1 MTHTSFLQMLWQCLV
16 LLLPCALTAQER
28 TPLGH
33 WVAEDQSGLMDFT
46 LREDTLELIVPE
58 GLTLWYKDRLTGDY
72 QLSYHI
78 CMVMNGGEHDRLSD
92 LNCFWAA
99 NDPQHPGKLFA
110 RSTWRNG
117 IFRNYN
123 TLNLFYVGYGG
134 NDNTTTRFRR
144 YHGQFYGVDEAR
156 IKPLLKEYTD
166 APHLLKPNHWYHI
179 LIRVQQGYTTFS
191 VDGEELF
198 RHPIEPGD
206 GDGHFGL
213 RLLQNH
219 VRFTGFRIEPLD
231 AGGVKGG

>member
-1 MTHTSFLQMLWQCLV
+1 MTHSTFIHILWKCIFLF
-16 LLLPCALTAQER
+16 LPCTLLAQER
-28 TPLGH
+28 ASLGH
-33 WVAEDQSGLMDFT
+33 WIAEDQSGMMDFT
-46 LREDTLELIVPE
+46 IREDTLELIVPE

-72 QLSYHI
+72 EISYHI

-92 LNCFWAA
+92 MNCFWAA
-99 NDPQHPGKLFA
+99 NDPKYPGKLLA

-134 NDNTTTRFRR
+134 NDNATTRFRR
-144 YHGQFYGVDEAR
+144 YYGQFYDVDEAR
-156 IKPLLKEYTD
+156 IKPLIKEYTD
-166 APHLLKPNHWYHI
+166 PVHLLKPNRWYHI
-179 LIRVQQGYTTFS
+179 RIRVQNNSTTFL

-198 RHPIEPGD
+198 RLPLEAGA

-219 VRFTGFRIEPLD
+219 VRFTNFHIERLN
-231 AGGVKGG
+231 

>member
-1 MTHTSFLQMLWQCLV
+1 M
-16 LLLPCALTAQER
+16 
-28 TPLGH
+28 
-33 WVAEDQSGLMDFT
+33 
-46 LREDTLELIVPE
+46 PE

-72 QLSYHI
+72 EISYHI

-92 LNCFWAA
+92 MNCFWAA
-99 NDPQHPGKLFA
+99 NDPKHPGKLLA

-144 YHGQFYGVDEAR
+144 YYGQFYDIDEAR
-156 IKPLLKEYTD
+156 IKPLIKEYTD
-166 APHLLKPNHWYHI
+166 PVHLLKPNRWYHI
-179 LIRVQQGYTTFS
+179 RIRVRNNSTTFL
-191 VDGEELF
+191 VDDEELF
-198 RHPIEPGD
+198 RLPLEAGA

-219 VRFTGFRIEPLD
+219 VRFTNFRTEHLN
-231 AGGVKGG
+231 